1 MAEQTFRSPN
11 FYEREIDLSAPVVG
25 GPTGVP
31 AAVIGTSN
39 KGPAF
44 VPVTVATFKDFVNVF
59 GNLDTKRF
67 GPYAVNEFLKHRTAL
82 TFCRILGAGANA
94 TAADITK
101 TQTTGRVK
109 NAGFKLEGSA
119 APGDTC
125 GRHVGAVQFL
135 CGRHTTTADET
146 SGMPLFTDNNSYGA
160 NGVNLVRGVVMM
172 ASTARLLVTQG
183 DLGTTLTG
191 ATPID
196 AVAVDASGKF
206 KLIISS
212 SAGSTF
218 ANDDGLPGIRVFTAS
233 FNPTSSDYFAKVLN
247 TNPEKFNE
255 TQHLLYADYAV
266 DDELAYASWAGVLS
280 GSINTSNTSGEAS
293 TTFRA
298 AFGAFDTRFTSPATP
313 WFISQPFGA
322 TEYDLFKFEARDDG
336 AYANEL
342 YKITISNLKASQD
355 ESYQYGTFTVL
366 IRDMNDSD
374 LNMQVLEQFP
384 NCSLDPNSDN
394 YVAKVI
400 GDRKLAYNFDSTIDS
415 DKRIIAYGKY
425 ANQSKYVRIVMND
438 QVERSLIPATTL
450 PFGFRGIQTLKTND
464 SLNDTPGTV
473 PRIVGSL
480 GAGLGSSLS
489 GSIVPPVPFRFKVT
503 KGEIP
508 ASTAWPGAPG
518 STEIASSLYTWGV
531 KFERN
536 TTPRNSNTI
545 AEKNQLIWSLT
556 KFAGIEKLDT
566 VLTGSGLD
574 VQNNNK
580 FTLANVA
587 LAQTAIT
594 DLTASVSTHMREAAY
609 IRNAVYDQTM
619 YTVSDSVLGNRIT
632 LATILAKDTA
642 ANFNKFAPFA
652 KFTTFLQGG
661 FDGVNI
667 LDKNEARLNDKSTS
681 FDLLGCAEASYVP
694 AGMLTNP
701 AGVGKFNNA
710 VYSYTTAVDI
720 MTDPMVVNHNLLAL
734 PGIKETYVTDY
745 TMNKI
750 RDYGLGMYAMD
761 IPAYDESG
769 TRLFDDSTVR
779 PDIDMTATQ
788 CDARNI
794 DNNYAA
800 TYFPDIFIDDAVN
813 ARRVKVPA
821 SVGAFGA
828 LAFNDRVAYPW
839 FAPAGFNRA
848 ALDFVSNVAVRLN
861 VQDRDRLYDSRI
873 NPIAT
878 FPRLGFVI
886 YGQKTLQISKS
897 ALDRV
902 NVRRL
907 MLEIKR
913 IIINI
918 ARGLIFEQN
927 TPELRAKFVAD
938 ASLQLSLI
946 QMQAGIEQFQV
957 VCNETN
963 NSKDDEDMNK
973 LNGRVIVVPTR
984 AIEFIAID
992 FVITNSGISFT

>member
-44 VPVTVATFKDFVNVF
+44 VPVTVATFKDFIDVF
-59 GNLDTKRF
+59 GNLDPKRF
-67 GPYAVNEFLKHRTAL
+67 GPYAVNEFLKHRSAL
-82 TFCRILGAGANA
+82 TFCRLLGAGANY
-94 TAADITK
+94 TAADIAT

-119 APGDTC
+119 ATGDTL

-135 CGRHTTTADET
+135 CARHSITADET
-146 SGMPLFTDNNSYGA
+146 SGLPMFTDNNSYGSNVA
-160 NGVNLVRGVVMM
+160 NLIRGVVMM
-172 ASTARLLVTQG
+172 ASTARLMV
-183 DLGTTLTG
+183 TG
-191 ATPID
+191 ANLPGTFTATTPID
-196 AVAVDASGKF
+196 ATLVDSDGKF
-206 KLIISS
+206 KLVISS
-212 SAGSTF
+212 TLGSTF
-218 ANDDGLPGIRVFTAS
+218 SNDDKLPGIRVFTAS
-233 FNPTSSDYFAKVLN
+233 FDPTSSDYFAKVLN
-247 TNPEKFNE
+247 TNPEKFYE
-255 TQHLLYADYAV
+255 AQHLLYADYAV
-266 DDELAYASWAGVLS
+266 DSEIASATWAGVLS
-280 GSINTSNTSGEAS
+280 GSHRTSSTSGEAT
-293 TTFRA
+293 TTFRQ
-298 AFGAFDTRFTSPATP
+298 AFGAFDTRFTTPASP
-313 WFISQPFGA
+313 WFVTQPFGA

-336 AYANEL
+336 EYANQL
-342 YKITISNLKASQD
+342 YKITISNLKASLD
-355 ESYQYGTFTVL
+355 DSYQYGTFTVM

-374 LNMQVLEQFP
+374 LNAQVIEQFP
-384 NCSLDPNSDN
+384 NCSLDPNADN
-394 YVAKVI
+394 YVAKII
-400 GDRKLAYNFDSTIDS
+400 GDRKLAYNFDSTIDV
-415 DKRIIAYGKY
+415 DKRIVAYGKY
-425 ANQSKYVRIVMND
+425 QNQSKYVRIVMND
-438 QVERSLIPATTL
+438 LVERSLIPKTSL
-450 PFGFRGIQTLKTND
+450 PFGFRGIQTLKTSDLLTD
-464 SLNDTPGTV
+464 SAGLTP
-473 PRIVGSL
+473 RL
-480 GAGLGSSLS
+480 GGALTGLGSSMS
-489 GSIVPPVPFRFKVT
+489 GSLVPPIPFRFKVT

-508 ASTAWPGAPG
+508 ATTTWPGEPG

-536 TTPRNSNTI
+536 TSPRNSNTI

-566 VLTGSGLD
+566 LLTGSAVD
-574 VQNNNK
+574 AQNNNK
-580 FTLANVA
+580 FTLARVA
-587 LAQTAIT
+587 LSQTNINQ
-594 DLTASVSTHMREAAY
+594 LTASVGTHMREAAY
-609 IRNAVYDQTM
+609 LRNGVYDQTT
-619 YTVSDSVLGNRIT
+619 YTIYDSVLGNRIT
-632 LATILAKDTA
+632 LATILAKDTP
-642 ANFNKFAPFA
+642 ANFNKFSSYA
-652 KFTTFLQGG
+652 KFTTFLCGG

-681 FDLLGCAEASYVP
+681 FDLNGCAETSYVP
-694 AGMLTNP
+694 QGMLSNP
-701 AGVGKFNNA
+701 AGAGKYNNA

-720 MTDPMVVNHNLLAL
+720 MTDPMVVNQNLLAL
-734 PGIKETYVTDY
+734 PGIKETYITDY
-745 TMNKI
+745 AMNKV
-750 RDYGLGMYAMD
+750 RDYGLGMYVMD
-761 IPAYDESG
+761 IPSYDESG
-769 TRLFDDSTVR
+769 NRLFDDSAVR
-779 PDIDMTATQ
+779 PDIDVTATQ
-788 CDARNI
+788 CDTRNI

-800 TYFPDIFIDDAVN
+800 TYFPDIYIDDLTN
-813 ARRVKVPA
+813 SRRVKVPA
-821 SVGAFGA
+821 SIGAFGA

-897 ALDRV
+897 ALDHV

-907 MLEIKR
+907 MLEIER

-918 ARGLIFEQN
+918 SRALIFEQN

-938 ASLQLSLI
+938 SSLQLSLI

-963 NSKDDEDMNK
+963 NTKEDEDMNK
-973 LNGRVIVVPTR
+973 LNGRVVVVPTR

-992 FVITNSGISFT
+992 FVITNSGVAFI